1 MLRYLQMKLHV
12 EIYPS
17 NVSFLDLAA
26 FSHKKVLWKYAY
38 NLQENTH
45 AESWFP

>member
-1 MLRYLQMKLHV
+1 MKLHV

-26 FSHKKVLWKYAY
+26 FPDNVLTKYCSKNMFSRNEKQY
-38 NLQENTH
+38 
-45 AESWFP
+45 FMMP